1 MANSGTVS
9 AGSVALASQY
19 NNLRADVL
27 SPTTGHAHNG
37 TTDGGN
43 QIEGTALHSTGATVG
58 YVLTAGAGGTTT
70 TWSPSSVGVYSLAT
84 ATYTGFAATA
94 ATTLYTNGLMG
105 GTAGAILAIAGG
117 GTRFYQMDNSST
129 STGNQTLR
137 YWNLNTAA
145 TGGSASIAPTV
156 AGTVT
161 IQRQI
166 SGAGFDTATSAVVY
180 KERIAATTTGNVTI
194 TMRRYNDTLTTN
206 TWNTT
211 ILNGVLPAIDTSFT
225 KGPFQDGIF
234 WDATMKIW
242 WGVSSVNTSGATAS
256 IYVINDTTGTLYT
269 VAAYPATTAGTI
281 NNAVLV
287 PPATAGGTGYLYA
300 YQSSAAVNG
309 WATYAVT
316 SSSIAAVGTTA
327 TFPTSDQ
334 TPEDAFLYNPVN
346 STVWYAGQNT
356 PAIFNTSFGTV
367 QANTAGDDLS
377 GFTAAQPGKYD
388 PIRGLAVEQIINSAT
403 VGTAYIYKLPNYDA
417 GGTHVYTNLGTAIVR
432 KGKNQWL
439 MGAGSATYN
448 LYIDDSS
455 GSATTKELPGLGTA
469 VFTSATTG
477 RLFTGV
483 TGSIGGGNIV
493 QTRVPTTTVGGAAYL
508 GAGSAVAYVG
518 DVGGTTTVTTPVIS
532 LS

>member
-27 SPTTGHAHNG
+27 SPTTGHAHDG

-84 ATYTGFAATA
+84 ATYTGFQATA

-105 GTAGAILAIAGG
+105 GTAGAILATAGG
-117 GTRFYQMDNSST
+117 GTRFYQMDNT
-129 STGNQTLR
+129 STTTGNSLLR

-145 TGGSASIAPTV
+145 TGGSVSIAPSV
-156 AGTVT
+156 AGTTT
-161 IQRQI
+161 ITRQI
-166 SGAGFDTATSAVVY
+166 GGAGFDTATSAVVY
-180 KERIAATTTGNVTI
+180 RETINATTTGNVTL

-206 TWNTT
+206 TWNAT
-211 ILNGVLPAIDTSFT
+211 ILNGVASAIANSFT
-225 KGPFQDGIF
+225 KTPFQDGIF

-287 PPATAGGTGYLYA
+287 SPATAGGTGYLYA
-300 YQSSAAVNG
+300 YQSSAGVNG

-316 SSSIAAVGTTA
+316 SSSIAAVGTT
-327 TFPTSDQ
+327 TVFPTTDQ

-346 STVWYAGQNT
+346 STIWYTGNNS
-356 PAIFNTSFGTV
+356 PAIFNTSWGTV
-367 QANTAGDDLS
+367 QANSAGSDVTA
-377 GFTAAQPGKYD
+377 FTGAQPGKYD
-388 PIRGLAVEQIINSAT
+388 PIRGVVVEQVTNSAT
-403 VGTAYIYKLPNYDA
+403 VGTAHIYKLPNYDA
-417 GGTHVYTNLGTAIVR
+417 GGTHVYTTTGTADIR
-432 KGKNQWL
+432 KGKNEFL
-439 MGAGSATYN
+439 MGAGSATYI

-455 GSATTKELPGLGTA
+455 GSATTKELAGIGTA
-469 VFTSATTG
+469 VWTAATTG
-477 RLFTGV
+477 RLFTTLTTTV
-483 TGSIGGGNIV
+483 NAGSIV
-493 QTRVPTTTVGGAAYL
+493 QSRVPTATVGGATYL

-518 DVGGTTTVTTPVIS
+518 DVGGTATVTTPVIS